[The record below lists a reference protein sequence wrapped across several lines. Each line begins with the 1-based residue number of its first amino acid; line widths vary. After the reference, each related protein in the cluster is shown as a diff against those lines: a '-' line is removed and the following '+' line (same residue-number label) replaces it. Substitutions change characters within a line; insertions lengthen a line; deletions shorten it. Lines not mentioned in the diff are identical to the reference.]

1 MMSCLMTQVDEH
13 GIMKE
18 AKATVHDETTTMG
31 TDAMH
36 ALMNINVT

>member
-1 MMSCLMTQVDEH
+1 MTRVDEH

-18 AKATVHDETTTMG
+18 ATASVHDETTTTG